1 LPPELLMIT
10 ALLVFAE
17 SQYLQN
23 EEKIFKELRSQ
34 HVLSRL
40 IHNTCE
46 IEHHHLQEIQPVVS

>member
-1 LPPELLMIT
+1 MIT